1 MQNAIISI
9 DLGASKCCGAIISE
23 KGDIFRQ
30 CKKSVSGLKGNEV
43 GEIVKEI
50 ILEFLHHKDYL
61 LDIVGIGVSVP
72 GISYHEK
79 GTVWAPNI
87 EDWVHYPLREEIKS
101 CISKSFFVHID
112 SDRSCFIKGESWL
125 GVAKDLKNVIYLAIG
140 TGIGA
145 GILVDGKIL
154 RGSSDIAGAIGWQV
168 LDDKYP
174 PGYKQFGCF
183 EYNASGDGLVRLAND
198 LHKSM
203 ELNTSLNMD
212 GVQTVDIFN
221 AYEKKDTL
229 ALQVINQAIDYWAK
243 SAANLISIF
252 NPEMIIF
259 GGGAFGPGLRLLNLI
274 YERSKQWAQP
284 VAIQDAK
291 FVGGKLGSLAP
302 LYGAAK
308 LTLDMMINKNEL

>member
-9 DLGASKCCGAIISE
+9 DLGATKCAGAVISE
-23 KGDIFRQ
+23 KGDIFIQ
-30 CKKSVSGLKGNEV
+30 CKKSVSRLKGNEV

-50 ILEFLHHKDYL
+50 IIEFLHKNYHNL
-61 LDIVGIGVSVP
+61 QIVGIGISVP
-72 GISYHEK
+72 GISYQKK

-87 EDWVHYPLREEIKS
+87 EDWEHYPLREKIKS
-101 CISKSFFVHID
+101 CIPEPMIVHID

-125 GVAKDLKNVIYLAIG
+125 GAAKNLKNVIYLAIG

-154 RGSSDIAGAIGWQV
+154 RGSNDIAGAIGWQV
-168 LDDKYP
+168 LDDKHP

-183 EYNASGDGLVRLAND
+183 EYNASGDGLIRLAND

-203 ELNTSLNMD
+203 ELNTRLNMD
-212 GVQTVDIFN
+212 NIQTVDIFK
-221 AYEKKDTL
+221 AYEEDDPL
-229 ALQVINQAIDYWAK
+229 ALKTINKAIDYWAK
-243 SAANLISIF
+243 SAANLVSIF

-259 GGGAFGPGLRLLNLI
+259 GGGTFGPGLRLLDLV

-284 VAIQDAK
+284 IAIKDTK
-291 FVGGKLGSLAP
+291 FVGGKLGEMAP
-302 LYGAAK
+302 LFGAAR
-308 LTLDMMINKNEL
+308 LTLDMMNNRNEI